1 MQKVLINL
9 DRSTGRL
16 ETFYRMNSHI
26 KDIERFSAIDG
37 RGLRQTLKEKGL
49 LQEGFGVD
57 YTDGGLGCAMSH
69 KAQWERAVA
78 SGEALTVIEDDAVF
92 CKNFEEEHQRLL
104 ETLPETWDIVLW
116 GYILGL
122 DLSYDL
128 LPELPYY
135 IKYNTFNIKSSM
147 KNIDRWSERCISSN
161 FHKLYMAWGL
171 ACYSISP
178 RGAKKFLEFCFPIR
192 RLPVKRKNIL
202 LKQKGLYYPNKVND
216 GIDCPMVF
224 LYPKVEAYV
233 CVPLLVKQPYL
244 LKTSSVQPLRRSFHN
259 QLKRWLF
266 RKTMEVD
273 YEGFYQSGCSS
284 ALSDLNYLM
293 LENLK

>member
-1 MQKVLINL
+1 MLRKVLINL
-9 DRSTGRL
+9 DRSEDRL
-16 ETFYRMNSHI
+16 EEFYRVNRHI
-26 KDIERFSAIDG
+26 EGIERFSAIDG

-104 ETLPETWDIVLW
+104 KTLPETWDIVFW

-122 DLSYDL
+122 DLFFDL

-147 KNIDRWSERCISSN
+147 KNIDRWSERIVSGN
-161 FHKLYMAWGL
+161 LFKLLGGWGL

-178 RGAKKFLEFCFPIR
+178 RGAEKFLEFCFPIR
-192 RLPVKRKNIL
+192 RLPVKRKNIMNIMNIKNIL
-202 LKQKGLYYPNKVND
+202 LKRKGVYYPKVND
-216 GIDCPMVF
+216 GIDCPMVL
-224 LYPKVEAYV
+224 LYPKMEAYV
-233 CVPLLVKQPYL
+233 CVPPLVKQPYL
-244 LKTSSVQPLRRSFHN
+244 KTSSIQPLRRSFHN
-259 QLKRWLF
+259 RLKRWLF
-266 RKTMEVD
+266 RKTMEAD
-273 YEGFYQSGCSS
+273 NEEFYQSG
-284 ALSDLNYLM
+284 
-293 LENLK
+293 